1 VDWHQAD
8 LSKLFE
14 QIRER
19 FPASEAE
26 KMVWAFER
34 AFEVARVDEQLLEHL
49 LVAAACLVA
58 QTQDVTPRDVFEQ
71 FFRRSVSDDEWL
83 VQEAPEPPRPHAT
96 RRRPDRLQES
106 PHPRPTGLGP

>member
-1 VDWHQAD
+1 MKPVRRVHRNVDSADVDWHQAD

-58 QTQDVTPRDVFEQ
+58 QTQDVTPRGVFEQ
-71 FFRRSVSDDEWL
+71 FFRRSVSSLD
-83 VQEAPEPPRPHAT
+83 PPRGVLVPSGGGRKMT
-96 RRRPDRLQES
+96 F
-106 PHPRPTGLGP
+106 

>member
-1 VDWHQAD
+1 MVDPACETGVRRAHRNVDSADVDWHQAD

-58 QTQDVTPRDVFEQ
+58 QTQDVTPRGVFEQ
-71 FFRRSVSDDEWL
+71 FFRRRGLVRSANVSRSAQCG
-83 VQEAPEPPRPHAT
+83 V
-96 RRRPDRLQES
+96 
-106 PHPRPTGLGP
+106 

>member
-34 AFEVARVDEQLLEHL
+34 AFEVAGSTSS
-49 LVAAACLVA
+49 CSS
-58 QTQDVTPRDVFEQ
+58 TFW
-71 FFRRSVSDDEWL
+71 S
-83 VQEAPEPPRPHAT
+83 PRPASSRK
-96 RRRPDRLQES
+96 RRM
-106 PHPRPTGLGP
+106 

>member
-8 LSKLFE
+8 LSNLFE

-34 AFEVARVDEQLLEHL
+34 A
-49 LVAAACLVA
+49 
-58 QTQDVTPRDVFEQ
+58 
-71 FFRRSVSDDEWL
+71 
-83 VQEAPEPPRPHAT
+83 
-96 RRRPDRLQES
+96 
-106 PHPRPTGLGP
+106 RPTTTSLVG

>member
-1 VDWHQAD
+1 MDWHQAD
-8 LSKLFE
+8 LSNLFE

-26 KMVWAFER
+26 RMVWAFER

-58 QTQDVTPRDVFEQ
+58 QTQDVTPRGVFEQ
-71 FFRRSVSDDEWL
+71 FFRRSVSDDEWRDRY
-83 VQEAPEPPRPHAT
+83 AP
-96 RRRPDRLQES
+96 L
-106 PHPRPTGLGP
+106 LG